1 MYILE
6 VNIYLYK
13 FYWSLIYYYIET
25 WLIALLICF
34 KSSNLLFFHIFAILF
49 CLIKYLTVLHSV
61 TLGLIHCSSL
71 LLFYTP
77 WIHQKT
83 WRFSNVFRGYKKET
97 PGCNGLIRKSNSS
110 KKYGKHVW
118 DNLKKTFEFKTW
130 SFKGTIMETDKTLTN
145 DYYVFQ
151 RYLEISDSN
160 YL

>member
-34 KSSNLLFFHIFAILF
+34 KSSNLLIFHIFAILF
-49 CLIKYLTVLHSV
+49 YLIKYLTVLHSV
-61 TLGLIHCSSL
+61 TLCLIHYSPV
-71 LLFYTP
+71 LLFYNP

-83 WRFSNVFRGYKKET
+83 WRFSDFFRGYKKAT
-97 PGCNGLIRKSNSS
+97 PGCNGLVRKSNSS

-118 DNLKKTFEFKTW
+118 DNLKKHLNSKHEVLKVHSW
-130 SFKGTIMETDKTLTN
+130 KLTKHW
-145 DYYVFQ
+145 
-151 RYLEISDSN
+151 
-160 YL
+160 